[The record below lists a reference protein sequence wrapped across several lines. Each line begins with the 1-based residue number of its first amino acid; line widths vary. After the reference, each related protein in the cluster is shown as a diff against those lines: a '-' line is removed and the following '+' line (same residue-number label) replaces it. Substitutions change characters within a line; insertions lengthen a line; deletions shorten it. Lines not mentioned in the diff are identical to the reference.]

1 MWRTITSYVYQ
12 CATAFDPHWT
22 TPFVAFTN
30 EERQH
35 LASIPYPLLPP
46 VVTTE
51 DDRATFRLLL
61 GAVDILFAYVYDHL
75 TTGGEPTVESAW
87 TIAILSGSLSW
98 LDDGWEANGG
108 DVGGREDGEESAV
121 ERVIQ
126 SSVRRSLVYPC
137 LRNLDLTLGCAK
149 HVASILAGDPET
161 MIRCFLQ
168 ARAVLNKSDVHY
180 LSNKLYVDPYVAWL
194 QSSTTTWRL
203 ASTCARLSVQIESCV
218 VPPHNWEAELNLPLF
233 RLEDSP
239 SEIEAPWGDDDV
251 DGREGGAL
259 TDSSESDDSTADSS
273 SSDSTNET
281 DPEATSH
288 HANESPP
295 LARADCTP
303 SSEGSDA
310 MLPALEGL
318 CLEDN
323 PAPDSPVR
331 LPPTPTRGSSRSLTD
346 GWCQPNKGFGV
357 DRPRILTAKE
367 SIGTTGALLQF
378 LYVCKSVRTLL

>member
-1 MWRTITSYVYQ
+1 
-12 CATAFDPHWT
+12 
-22 TPFVAFTN
+22 
-30 EERQH
+30 
-35 LASIPYPLLPP
+35 LLPP
-46 VVTTE
+46 VVLAG
-51 DDRATFRLLL
+51 DDAATFRLLL

-87 TIAILSGSLSW
+87 TIAILSASLSW
-98 LDDGWEANGG
+98 LDDGWEAEGG
-108 DVGGREDGEESAV
+108 DEGGCDNGEESAV
-121 ERVIQ
+121 ETVIR
-126 SSVRRSLVYPC
+126 SSVRRSLVYPY
-137 LRNLDLTLGCAK
+137 LRNLDLALGCAK
-149 HVASILAGDPET
+149 HVASILAGGPET

-180 LSNKLYVDPYVAWL
+180 MSNKLYVDPYVAWL
-194 QSSTTTWRL
+194 QSSTATWRL
-203 ASTCARLSVQIESCV
+203 ASACARLSVQIESCV

-251 DGREGGAL
+251 DGREGCAL

-273 SSDSTNET
+273 TDET
-281 DPEATSH
+281 DPEATSN

-323 PAPDSPVR
+323 HAPYSYSPVR
-331 LPPTPTRGSSRSLTD
+331 LPPTPTRGSPAA
-346 GWCQPNKGFGV
+346 PNPQSHAPLIQEL
-357 DRPRILTAKE
+357 D
-367 SIGTTGALLQF
+367 
-378 LYVCKSVRTLL
+378 